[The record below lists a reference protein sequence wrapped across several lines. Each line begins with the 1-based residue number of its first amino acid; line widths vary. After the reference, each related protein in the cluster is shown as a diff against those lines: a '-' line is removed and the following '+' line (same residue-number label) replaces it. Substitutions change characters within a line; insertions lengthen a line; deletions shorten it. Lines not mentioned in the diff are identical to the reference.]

1 VEVRKALPPAAV
13 KLLSHDPH
21 SELSTLML
29 AVGDA
34 LDLAEA
40 SQVANG
46 YMILL
51 QGLQRA
57 SDADEAGEKWGEELR
72 QRYQTAADDFA
83 QQDGLGRA

>member
-1 VEVRKALPPAAV
+1 MI
-13 KLLSHDPH
+13 PH

-40 SQVANG
+40 GRVSDG
-46 YMILL
+46 YLILL

-57 SDADEAGEKWGEELR
+57 NDVGKAGQAWGEELR
-72 QRYQTAADDFA
+72 RRYQTAADDFA
-83 QQDGLGRA
+83 QQYGLGRA

>member
-1 VEVRKALPPAAV
+1 MI
-13 KLLSHDPH
+13 PH
-21 SELSTLML
+21 SELSMLML

-40 SQVANG
+40 GRVSDG
-46 YMILL
+46 YLILL

-57 SDADEAGEKWGEELR
+57 GEACESGDAWGETLR

-83 QQDGLGRA
+83 RQYGLGRA